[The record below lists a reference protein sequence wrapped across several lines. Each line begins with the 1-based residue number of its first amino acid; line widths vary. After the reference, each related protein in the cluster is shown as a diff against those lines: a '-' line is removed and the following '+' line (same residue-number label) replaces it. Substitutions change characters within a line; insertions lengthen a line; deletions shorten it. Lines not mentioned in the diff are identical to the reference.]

1 MFCMENKSPAGISGR
16 AFASCSF
23 LLKFHQTMDAADILM
38 TDGVSVEV
46 IDPVTIKPFDEE
58 LILNEAKGKRLVVT
72 YENHGTVN
80 GIGSA
85 VADVLAKNGVGVP
98 LLKLG
103 ATEIFGQVGMVDRL
117 KEAYHL
123 TARDA
128 VVAIHKALG

>member
-1 MFCMENKSPAGISGR
+1 M
-16 AFASCSF
+16 
-23 LLKFHQTMDAADILM
+23 
-38 TDGVSVEV
+38 
-46 IDPVTIKPFDEE
+46 
-58 LILNEAKGKRLVVT
+58 VVT

-128 VVAIHKALG
+128 VVAIHKALR